1 MYLSSVFSEETVLHT
16 DDTTGGDEKKMEILS
31 LSKRG
36 CAFSEFSG
44 CLNGVNDVDSQM
56 NEQRTT
62 NVH

>member
-1 MYLSSVFSEETVLHT
+1 
-16 DDTTGGDEKKMEILS
+16 MEILS
-31 LSKRG
+31 LSKQG